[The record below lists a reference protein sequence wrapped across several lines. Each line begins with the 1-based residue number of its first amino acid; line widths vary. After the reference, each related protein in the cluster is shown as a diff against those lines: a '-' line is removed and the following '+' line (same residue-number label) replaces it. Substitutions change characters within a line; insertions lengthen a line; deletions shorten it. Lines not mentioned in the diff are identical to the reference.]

1 MTAEDSTNKLQCSL
15 CNKQF
20 KYESE
25 RKRHEQSHSLHFQCQ
40 ICSKKFNFLSALRRH
55 EKQHSRK
62 GSVQCNKCG
71 GKFRDEVLLKRHFN
85 YAHKGTFICEE
96 CGASFSSKPALRTH
110 LKIHRPESERRY
122 KCSVNGCRK
131 TFNFPHHLKHHEL
144 THKNEKPHF
153 CSICG
158 KGFIQSHHLKAH
170 LRTHEPDNWLYCDVT
185 NCKKKFATDYARK
198 RHQETHR
205 SKLEIITTD
214 TKSITEPLVEEES
227 LQTTLCT
234 NCGQIVF
241 QIYYNEHVIMCK
253 SNFDNNKPASQS
265 FSSDKE
271 AIDHSVSDVDV
282 MEDVS
287 SCKTIL
293 GGCLL
298 ESEGRECLCEQM
310 SRRIGEGYDDPAPQ
324 SDANSWTKSLD
335 REKNVSENF
344 CDGCECSK
352 VDEVKDTKL
361 KTCLQNTISTTMTD
375 LENRTIKVVN
385 GAIKVLDICDIVMP
399 EVMDA
404 KQTSRFEIPNSCR
417 EMLGECIVN
426 GSGEGCLCAQMKFE
440 QIAAEEIA
448 NITPQP
454 KI

>member
-158 KGFIQSHHLKAH
+158 KG
-170 LRTHEPDNWLYCDVT
+170 
-185 NCKKKFATDYARK
+185 
-198 RHQETHR
+198 

-214 TKSITEPLVEEES
+214 TKSVTEPLVEEES

-271 AIDHSVSDVDV
+271 AIDHSVSDLDV
-282 MEDVS
+282 LEDVS

-335 REKNVSENF
+335 REKNVTENF

-352 VDEVKDTKL
+352 ADEVKDTKL